1 MIRSVSCE
9 TLREVRFLQYILPLK
24 DKDLTSQFITFA
36 QAPVQSVG
44 LAFGLCIAAGASTCL
59 GAAIS
64 GFAHVNN
71 NVFLAAAMAASA
83 GVMM

>member
-1 MIRSVSCE
+1 MPHLE
-9 TLREVRFLQYILPLK
+9 DYDF
-24 DKDLTSQFITFA
+24 FA
-36 QAPVQSVG
+36 QTSTESVG

-71 NVFLAAAMAASA
+71 NIFLAAAMAASA